1 MQMRWV
7 VMVGLMVLA
16 SARLA
21 AHDFWL
27 AATPWDPG
35 AQVTISANLGEIFPV
50 ATDRVV
56 AEGVERWRV
65 LGPGGE
71 MHLDA
76 ALRNDGRALTADVQ
90 LPAPGAYLATMTIRP
105 NLTRMQ
111 APSFNSYLVEE
122 GLDWVVAAR
131 REAGVSE
138 RPATERFTR
147 YAKVAVRNGFGTGV
161 HLTRAV
167 GLPAEFVP
175 MTDPTIVRPGQLLTF
190 QLLADGRPVAG
201 AVVTGRSSQGGHPVM
216 GRTDETG
223 HVTLPIDRPG
233 AWLVRT
239 VHMRTGAQASVPDV
253 EWDSYWA
260 TFAFHTARN

>member
-7 VMVGLMVLA
+7 VMVGLIVLA

-35 AQVTISANLGEIFPV
+35 PQVTISANLGEIFPV

-56 AEGVERWRV
+56 AEGVDRWRV

-71 MHLDA
+71 VHLDA
-76 ALRNDGRALTADVQ
+76 ALRNDGRVLTADVQ

-105 NLTRMQ
+105 NLTRMHG
-111 APSFNSYLVEE
+111 PLFNSYLVEE

-147 YAKVAVRNGFGTGV
+147 YAKVAVRNGFGSGA

-175 MTDPTIVRPGQLLTF
+175 MTDPTIVRPGQLITF
-190 QLLADGRPVAG
+190 QLLADNRPVAG

-239 VHMRTGAQASVPDV
+239 VHMKTGAQASVPDV

-260 TFAFHTARN
+260 TFAFHTAND